1 MSSHQTFPDIVY
13 KTKIVDNFLNSEEIN
28 YLQQCPKAWDIQVSD
43 ITNPKCLQFLYYAPP
58 IDKFYKHL
66 FEKLKK
72 EIGQY
77 SAIRMYFNGQSYGM
91 DGSFHSDNC
100 DKTALIYVSP
110 YDREW
115 GGFTQIGE
123 EIIAPVTGRM
133 IIFDGM
139 TPHKA
144 FPFSRQACPMR
155 ITLAFKLNENRNR
168 KI

>member
-1 MSSHQTFPDIVY
+1 MSQQSEGGALIA
-13 KTKIVDNFLNSEEIN
+13 DNFLNSEEIN

-139 TPHKA
+139 TPHKG
-144 FPFSRQACPMR
+144 FPFSRQDCPMR

>member
-1 MSSHQTFPDIVY
+1 M
-13 KTKIVDNFLNSEEIN
+13 KIVDNFLNSEEIN
-28 YLQQCPKAWDIQVSD
+28 YLQQCSKAWEIQVSD
-43 ITNPKCLQFLYYAPP
+43 NANPKCLQFLYYAPV

-66 FEKLKK
+66 FEKIKK

-77 SAIRMYFNGQSYGM
+77 SAIRFYFNGQSYGM
-91 DGSFHSDNC
+91 DGSFHVDNC

-115 GGFTQIGE
+115 GGFTQVGE

-133 IIFDGM
+133 ITFDGM

-144 FPFSRQACPMR
+144 FPFSRQTCPMR